1 MYWTMCYWEVM
12 IMTFMGFLRNW
23 LFIRFHHCEN
33 LCWNHSGKLSNGYYA
48 LCRPVLLW
56 IEEHMPIIYREVE
69 RRFLTDISSWR
80 GLALCHGIGIR
91 RSLHPRRDPVSCGS
105 SPGAQPTDNCIGTL
119 PTDNCP
125 DSIPPADV
133 NTSALPPN
141 ILSGTHPANS
151 STGAVA
157 TYSCSGTLHSESSP
171 EVPRGDIGTGSPSAD
186 SGDPPTTS
194 GSPLAVTLTGAPPT
208 GGCDGATPPH
218 GCCGQPMGAQSH
230 PSSDPGDDSGYTSVP
245 TKSRKSRK
253 SEGAKKSGIK
263 TIKKT
268 AKKGKT
274 KSHTSISKPGMSTA
288 SQPHCYED
296 CNLNG

>member
-91 RSLHPRRDPVSCGS
+91 RSLHPRRDRVSCGS

-133 NTSALPPN
+133 NTSALPP
-141 ILSGTHPANS
+141 IYFLAPTPPI
-151 STGAVA
+151 AVLA
-157 TYSCSGTLHSESSP
+157 PLPHIAVLAPFTLR
-171 EVPRGDIGTGSPSAD
+171 VPQKS
-186 SGDPPTTS
+186 
-194 GSPLAVTLTGAPPT
+194 LAVILAQAAHRPIP
-208 GGCDGATPPH
+208 ATH
-218 GCCGQPMGAQSH
+218 QPLLAAH
-230 PSSDPGDDSGYTSVP
+230 
-245 TKSRKSRK
+245 
-253 SEGAKKSGIK
+253 
-263 TIKKT
+263 
-268 AKKGKT
+268 
-274 KSHTSISKPGMSTA
+274 
-288 SQPHCYED
+288 
-296 CNLNG
+296 